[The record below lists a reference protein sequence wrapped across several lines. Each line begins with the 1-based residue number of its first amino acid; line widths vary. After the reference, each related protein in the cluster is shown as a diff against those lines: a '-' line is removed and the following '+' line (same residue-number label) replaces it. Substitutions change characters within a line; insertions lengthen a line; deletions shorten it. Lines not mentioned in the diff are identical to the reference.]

1 MKHCNTLFYCIK
13 VNSYYNAEN
22 ASIKL
27 MYAHYLIY
35 IYLRYLR
42 HLSHFSCLHSGQN
55 RNIISFVYTKKTQ
68 DVVTHK

>member
-42 HLSHFSCLHSGQN
+42 LITLQLPPLRSKSKH
-55 RNIISFVYTKKTQ
+55 Y
-68 DVVTHK
+68 